1 MFWRHFYTGIDSL
14 SSCSIEE
21 NKAEEKKTKIRGHLN
36 RAISRRNRKEN
47 KRGMRW
53 IWVKKCQR
61 ENVKRKYSSRFNSIA
76 LYYGCRAEENDGEW
90 KTHTHTRIVELV
102 ECFHAPPKPFNFSHV
117 LFCVLFSCCDYDAI
131 RFPIQKQNKKKR
143 ANKQNTI
150 KDDDSCCC
158 CRAYGV
164 RISRPA
170 AGTNEYA
177 TYHIQQNKKQ
187 NEKKKKIKNR
197 AAILL
202 YFM

>member
-1 MFWRHFYTGIDSL
+1 MED
-14 SSCSIEE
+14 
-21 NKAEEKKTKIRGHLN
+21 
-36 RAISRRNRKEN
+36 
-47 KRGMRW
+47 
-53 IWVKKCQR
+53 
-61 ENVKRKYSSRFNSIA
+61 
-76 LYYGCRAEENDGEW
+76 
-90 KTHTHTRIVELV
+90 THTHESWNSWNVFTHHQNPSISVM
-102 ECFHAPPKPFNFSHV
+102 
-117 LFCVLFSCCDYDAI
+117 FCVLFSCCDYDAI

-170 AGTNEYA
+170 ARTNEYA
-177 TYHIQQNKKQ
+177 TYHIQQKKKQ
-187 NEKKKKIKNR
+187 NEKKIKNR